1 MTTSRRRFLRQST
14 QIAAA
19 GALLPTGLAAAAPLP
34 SAAAAADTI
43 SVALIGGNSMGWAD
57 LTSMLKNP
65 GVRCVALC
73 DVDQNV
79 LNKRAAEL
87 ANRPDAAGSKPT
99 LYNDFRKLL
108 ENKNI
113 DAVVIGTPDHWHCLP
128 AIMACEAGKDV
139 YVEKPMATTIE
150 ECNLMVAAARKHNRI
165 VQVGQWQRS
174 GEHWKAAID
183 FVRSG
188 KLGTVRTVKTWAY
201 MPYGKT
207 FPVLPDEPVP
217 AGLDYAMWLGPAPQR
232 PFNRNR
238 FHGSFRYFW
247 DYAGGLMTDWGAHMI
262 DMALWGMNATA
273 PKSVVAE
280 GGQFGFPDHAGETPD
295 TMQVV
300 FNYEHFT
307 LLWEQ
312 AIGIGRGPYN
322 REHGVAFIG
331 NLGTVVVD
339 RDGWELLPE
348 IDNGQYLLP
357 AQPPHRMYGN
367 DLDRHTRNFI
377 ECVRSR
383 QQPNAPAEVGRNV
396 ALHAHLGNIAYRSGH
411 KLVWN
416 EATQTVEGDAKAN
429 NMVKAHYNGPWKLPT
444 V

>member
-1 MTTSRRRFLRQST
+1 MTTSRRRFLRQSS
-14 QIAAA
+14 QLAAA
-19 GALLPTGLAAAAPLP
+19 GALLPVELSAAAPAPGL
-34 SAAAAADTI
+34 AADTI
-43 SVALIGGNSMGWAD
+43 SVALIGVNSMGWAD

-79 LNKRAAEL
+79 LKKRSDEL
-87 ANRPDAAGSKPT
+87 ASLPSQAASATKSV
-99 LYNDFRKLL
+99 LYSDFRKLL
-108 ENKNI
+108 ENKAI
-113 DAVVIGTPDHWHCLP
+113 DAVIIGTPDHWHCLP
-128 AIMACEAGKDV
+128 AVMACQAGKDV
-139 YVEKPMATTIE
+139 YVEKPMASTIE

-165 VQVGQWQRS
+165 MQVGQWQRS
-174 GEHWKAAID
+174 GDHWKTAID
-183 FVRSG
+183 LVRSG

-207 FPVLPDEPVP
+207 FPILPDEPVP
-217 AGLDYAMWLGPAPQR
+217 AGVDYAMWLGPAPKR

-262 DMALWGMNATA
+262 DMALWGMNATV
-273 PKSVVAE
+273 PKSVVAA
-280 GGQFGFPDHAGETPD
+280 GGRFGFPDHAGETPD

-300 FNYEHFT
+300 YDYGQFT
-307 LLWEQ
+307 VLWEQ

-331 NLGTVVVD
+331 NLGTLVVD
-339 RDGWELLPE
+339 RDGYELLPE
-348 IDNGQYLLP
+348 ADNGQYMLP
-357 AQPPHRMYGN
+357 AQPPKRMYGN

-396 ALHAHLGNIAYRSGH
+396 ALHAHLGNMAYRLGR
-411 KLVWN
+411 KIIWN
-416 EATQTVEGDAKAN
+416 EATQTVDGDPKAN
-429 NMVKAHYNGPWKLPT
+429 ELVKAHYAGDWKLP
-444 V
+444 VV